1 MEKYFS
7 QYYYFLRQIRQDKI
21 TDCELGS
28 IFFVSIKCSFIP
40 VIQLPNN
47 KRKERKQSLY
57 LLMHDLSRNE
67 QLFGNSRGLSDY
79 ICFSEWVCVAVL
91 SEAEVV

>member
-7 QYYYFLRQIRQDKI
+7 QYYYFLRQIKQDKI

-47 KRKERKQSLY
+47 KRISHAENNLCISSCTIY
-57 LLMHDLSRNE
+57 LGMNSCLATVEVCLITFASANE
-67 QLFGNSRGLSDY
+67 
-79 ICFSEWVCVAVL
+79 CV
-91 SEAEVV
+91 